1 MIQLTPM
8 NILFEALAIAAIAG
22 IFVFNIKRELK

>member
-1 MIQLTPM
+1 MISLTPM
-8 NILFEALAIAAIAG
+8 NIVLEALAIVVIAV